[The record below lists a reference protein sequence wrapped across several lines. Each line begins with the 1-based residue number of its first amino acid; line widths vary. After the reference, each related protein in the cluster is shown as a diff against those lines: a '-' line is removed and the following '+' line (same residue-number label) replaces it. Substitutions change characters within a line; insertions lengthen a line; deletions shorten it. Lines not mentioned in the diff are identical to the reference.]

1 MQKSSLNGLI
11 IKKASAGSGKTFS
24 LALRYL
30 RIILSNEQTDYYR
43 RILAVTFTKEA
54 AKEMKN
60 RIINNLTGIALPDL
74 RSDDTQ
80 TVLNMLIELTG
91 ESEAVLSNRA
101 QKILHLLLQRYTD
114 FSVSTLDSFSHR
126 IVRSFSFDLNLS
138 SSFNVELETDAMI
151 NAAIG
156 DLMQEVG
163 SDPTTTDVL
172 SNFILDKIEDDKFKR
187 PVALLQEFSNQLLA
201 DYQHLYVKQLNTY
214 DVQELIKIKEQYKS
228 KTNVA
233 KQELI
238 HIGQSLLDIV
248 EKNGLNPE
256 VFGQKMV
263 TAYAE
268 RLLNFNTA
276 FYSNI
281 TFQKNLSSGKWI
293 KKTAPKADKTAAEP
307 FEPEITALFYKV
319 SAAYSDYITSKN
331 LFNSL
336 YQTITLKLMAKHV
349 DYLKNSTQT
358 LHISDFNKTIQDV
371 VSREPAP
378 FIYERLG
385 EFYNHFLIDEFQ
397 DTSEVQWTNLV
408 PLTGEAL
415 AKNGSLF
422 IVGDAKQSIY
432 RWRGGEVSQ
441 FVNLPQLPNPE
452 QLSAIDQW
460 QTTFTNSLREN
471 DNAGLETNRRSRAEI
486 IRFNNTFFTA
496 LSNSFLTGEYQKAY
510 SDVEQKTLPGKT
522 GGYVRFEL
530 SKTDSNGN
538 KMNAETGKPY
548 IHNKVVQLIEQ
559 LTKSEDAPYEGKDLF
574 ILCRSNSEIGEISA
588 HLKNAG
594 IPTLTDADIQLGQIP
609 ETALIAALIKTAY
622 FPHEKY
628 YRAQALLN
636 TAKINYIPKINN
648 LQLNRENINRTNA
661 DFFKLFDLPDLS
673 SKRTSAFELFEI
685 ISRTVFGQNRDNPAV
700 LALGNEI
707 HRFVAKNGD
716 NPGAFLKQWDE
727 KINEKSPNVSPQKDY
742 VRIMT
747 IHKSKGLQAPVIIMP
762 YLTTAL
768 SVSLRSASR
777 WVKLPDENAQKE
789 ALFTF
794 MQLHAEIKQT
804 ESLSEYYKKE
814 VEETKFDLVNHLYV
828 GFTRAVDA
836 LYGFTYKQD
845 TGGLHT
851 LMDSL
856 PEMEVTNDEIFE
868 WGSKNYLNEVKMIE
882 KKQETDSP
890 PLFHFFDITEKLKSA
905 PVDLPIN
912 RPGSKSKSALG
923 SIIHFV
929 LEHAASSNNIHE
941 LLNATKNRFN
951 LNESDYKTV
960 SDAVLEL
967 FMDEELKTLIL
978 AQDAFTERDLYDAD
992 NQKILRPDKVVRTEK
1007 GYVLIDYKTGMGGEK
1022 ADKQL
1027 ENYADALKRAGYQV
1041 VEKKLVFPNLKTTS

>member
-11 IKKASAGSGKTFS
+11 IKKASAGSGKTFN

-30 RIILSNEQTDYYR
+30 HIILSSDQTDYYR

-60 RIINNLTGIALPDL
+60 RIINNLTGIALPQ
-74 RSDDTQ
+74 RRTDDTQ
-80 TVLNMLIELTG
+80 TVLNMLTQITG
-91 ESEAVLSNRA
+91 ETEEVLSSRS
-101 QKILHLLLQRYTD
+101 QKILQLLLQRYTD
-114 FSVSTLDSFSHR
+114 FSVNTLDSFSHR
-126 IVRSFSFDLNLS
+126 IVRSFSFDLNLA

-151 NAAIG
+151 NASISE
-156 DLMQEVG
+156 LLQEVG

-187 PVALLQEFSNQLLA
+187 PVALLQDFSRELLA
-201 DYQHLYVKQLNTY
+201 DYRHRYVKQLNKY
-214 DVQELIKIKEQYKS
+214 NIDDLIRIKNHYKDQT
-228 KTNVA
+228 KAA
-233 KQELI
+233 KKELI

-256 VFGQKMV
+256 VYGRKIVTDYGQ
-263 TAYAE
+263 
-268 RLLNFNTA
+268 RLLNANAA
-276 FYSNI
+276 FSEKI
-281 TFQKNLSSGKWI
+281 TFQRNLSTGSWI
-293 KKTAPKADKTAAEP
+293 KKTGSKADKMAAEP
-307 FEPEITALFYKV
+307 FEPEITALFSRVPKT
-319 SAAYSDYITSKN
+319 YSDYITSKN
-331 LFNSL
+331 IFNSL
-336 YQTITLKLMAKHV
+336 YQTITLKLMSKHV
-349 DYLKNSTQT
+349 DYLKSSTQT

-415 AKNGSLF
+415 AKQGSLF

-452 QLSAIDQW
+452 NSPAVAQW
-460 QTTFTNSLREN
+460 QTTFQNTLREN
-471 DNAGLETNRRSRAEI
+471 DNAGLETNRRSRENI
-486 IRFNNTFFTA
+486 IHFNNSFFNT
-496 LSNSFLTGEYQKAY
+496 LSESFLTDEYQKAY
-510 SDVEQKTLPGKT
+510 QDAAQKSLPQKS

-530 SKTDSNGN
+530 YESDAEGD
-538 KMNAETGKPY
+538 KMNAETGKPF
-548 IHNKVVQLIEQ
+548 IHAKIANLIKK
-559 LTKSEDAPYEGKDLF
+559 LTTGKNAHYQGKDIF
-574 ILCRSNSEIGEISA
+574 ILCRTNSEIGEISA
-588 HLKNAG
+588 DLKNAG
-594 IPTLTDADIQLGQIP
+594 ISTFTDADIQLGQIP
-609 ETALIAALIKTAY
+609 ETALIAALIKTAF

-628 YRAQALLN
+628 YRAQVLVNAGKLEYSFQNRSLSI
-636 TAKINYIPKINN
+636 T
-648 LQLNRENINRTNA
+648 RENLNLPAA
-661 DFFKLFDLPDLS
+661 DFFKLFNLPDLS
-673 SKRTSAFELFEI
+673 AKRTSAFDLFEM

-700 LALGNEI
+700 LAMGNEI
-707 HRFVAKNGD
+707 HKFVTKHGD
-716 NPGAFLKQWDE
+716 NPGGFLKQWDE
-727 KINEKSPNVSPQKDY
+727 KINEKSPDVSPHKDF

-762 YLTTAL
+762 NLTTPLNVDLKTAT
-768 SVSLRSASR
+768 R
-777 WVKLPDENAQKE
+777 WVKLPDEKNQKE

-794 MQLHAEIKQT
+794 MNLRAEISQT
-804 ESLSEYYKKE
+804 EWLSNYYQKE
-814 VEETKFDLVNHLYV
+814 QEETMFDLVNHLYV

-836 LYGFTYKQD
+836 LYGFAYKQVK
-845 TGGLHT
+845 GGLHT
-851 LMDSL
+851 FLNSL
-856 PEMEVTNDEIFE
+856 PEMEMTNDEIFE
-868 WGSKNYLNEVKMIE
+868 WGSKAYLNEVNMIE

-890 PLFHFFDITEKLKSA
+890 PHFHFFDITEKLKSA

-978 AQDAFTERDLYDAD
+978 AQDAFTERDLYDAG
-992 NQKILRPDKVVRTEK
+992 NQKILRPDKVVRTPK
-1007 GYVLIDYKTGMGGEK
+1007 GFVLIDYKTGIAGEK
-1022 ADKQL
+1022 AEKQL
-1027 ENYADALKRAGYQV
+1027 EDYADALERAGYPV
-1041 VEKKLVFPNLKTTS
+1041 AEKRLVFSKLNDL